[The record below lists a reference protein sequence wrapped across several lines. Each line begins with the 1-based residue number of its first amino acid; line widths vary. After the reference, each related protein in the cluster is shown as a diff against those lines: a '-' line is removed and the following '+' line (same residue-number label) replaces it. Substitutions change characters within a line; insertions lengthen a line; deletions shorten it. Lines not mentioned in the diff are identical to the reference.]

1 MFDFCVCKF
10 TFWLQFMF
18 RCISLLSVYF
28 MCPCVF
34 FSVQFLFPLISLIVC
49 LLQQRHST
57 DREHSGCIFSPD
69 ATRAFIYFVYVYSS
83 ECRSRFRSISFSMFT
98 SCAHMFAFFGAF
110 SVSVTHCLLHLTGMG
125 RWQDHVESNSEE
137 WHGIYL
143 RQTWWYLETW
153 THCG

>member
-1 MFDFCVCKF
+1 
-10 TFWLQFMF
+10 MF

-34 FSVQFLFPLISLIVC
+34 FSVQFLFPLISLTVC

-98 SCAHMFAFFGAF
+98 SCAHMFVAVNSLFTSSYRNGKMTGSRGIKLRRMAWNISSSNLVISGNLNSLWIIRKTTF
-110 SVSVTHCLLHLTGMG
+110 LL
-125 RWQDHVESNSEE
+125 
-137 WHGIYL
+137 
-143 RQTWWYLETW
+143 
-153 THCG
+153 